1 MSDKEVNELAEAHV
15 DWFLKII
22 RPLLIDEFVHG
33 HKHGYEE
40 GRGERLDEK

>member
-1 MSDKEVNELAEAHV
+1 MSDKEVNDLAEAHV

-33 HKHGYEE
+33 YKHGHDLPE
-40 GRGERLDEK
+40 RERLDEK